1 MFEWSCESDLTPCHV
16 QRDEAPK
23 LLLTGVVVHGLAGAA
38 PLGAR
43 ARTVLL
49 LGRMDFLASLLIR
62 SARVALFALPGLS
75 ALIALL
81 PGTAPC
87 VLTIVLSLVRR
98 LSVLL
103 LPGLAL
109 FLLLAALLV
118 LLALLVRW
126 HGVLLCVR
134 VWRWLLCG

>member
-1 MFEWSCESDLTPCHV
+1 M

-62 SARVALFALPGLS
+62 SARVALFALLGLS

-81 PGTAPC
+81 TGTAPC

-109 FLLLAALLV
+109 FLLLAALLALLALLALWV
-118 LLALLVRW
+118 LLALVVRW
-126 HGVLLCVR
+126 HGVLLC
-134 VWRWLLCG
+134 G